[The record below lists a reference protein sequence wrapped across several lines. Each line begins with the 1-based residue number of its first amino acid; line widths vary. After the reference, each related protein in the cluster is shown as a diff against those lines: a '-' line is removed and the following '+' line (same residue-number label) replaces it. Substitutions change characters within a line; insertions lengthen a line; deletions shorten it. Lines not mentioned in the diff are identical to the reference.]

1 MRSNRGGMP
10 SQLKLVGRKRTS
22 QTYEREEA
30 SVIKSEV
37 VNEDEVPLDQM
48 LMMAAGK
55 CSQRKDAVKEEKR

>member
-1 MRSNRGGMP
+1 MP

-22 QTYEREEA
+22 QTNEREEA

-37 VNEDEVPLDQM
+37 VNEDEEPLDQM